1 MKLETMVL
9 GPLAT
14 NCYIL
19 WDEQTMEA
27 AVIDP
32 GADSN
37 LILDYIERCHFH
49 VRAILLTHGHFDHCM
64 GLEEDHI
71 GGLKVLHERTGA
83 PVYVSKADS
92 TDPAEMTHGRLIFTN
107 TYEDGDELT
116 LGHIRI
122 RVIATPGHTPGGVC
136 LLAGDWLFSG
146 DTLFAGS
153 CGRTDFKGGDQR
165 AMMESLRRLGQLP
178 GNLRV
183 LPGHMEESTLDAER
197 QWNPWMREALKA

>member
-9 GPLAT
+9 GPLET
-14 NCYIL
+14 NCYLL

-32 GADSN
+32 GASGQKIADRLAQN
-37 LILDYIERCHFH
+37 GLMLRM
-49 VRAILLTHGHFDHCM
+49 ILLTHAHF
-64 GLEEDHI
+64 DHI
-71 GGLKVLHERTGA
+71 GGLQQLHELTGA
-83 PVYVSKADS
+83 PVWVSKIDS

-116 LGHIRI
+116 LGHIKI
-122 RVIATPGHTPGGVC
+122 HVIATPGHTPGGVC

-153 CGRTDFKGGDQR
+153 CGRTDFPGGSDAAMR
-165 AMMESLRRLGQLP
+165 ASLRRLAGLSTDY
-178 GNLRV
+178 RV
-183 LPGHMEESTLDAER
+183 YPGHGMDTTLAEEKR
-197 QWNPWMREALKA
+197 YNPYLR

>member
-19 WDEQTMEA
+19 WDEQTKDA

-32 GADSN
+32 GASGQKIADFLTASG
-37 LILDYIERCHFH
+37 LTLRM
-49 VRAILLTHGHFDHCM
+49 ILLTHSHY
-64 GLEEDHI
+64 DHI
-71 GGLKVLHERTGA
+71 GGLRQLHELTGA
-83 PVYVSKADS
+83 PVWVSTADS

-107 TYEDGDELT
+107 TYDDGDELT
-116 LGHIRI
+116 LGSIKIH
-122 RVIATPGHTPGGVC
+122 VIATPGHTPGGVC

-153 CGRTDFKGGDQR
+153 CGRTDFRGGDQQ
-165 AMMESLRRLGQLP
+165 AMLASLRRLGQLP

-197 QWNPWMREALKA
+197 QYNPWMREALKA

>member
-1 MKLETMVL
+1 MLIKAIEVGYLQTK
-9 GPLAT
+9 
-14 NCYIL
+14 CYIVA
-19 WDEQTMEA
+19 DEATLDA

-32 GADSN
+32 GAAGQKIADDLAQN
-37 LILDYIERCHFH
+37 GLTLRM
-49 VRAILLTHGHFDHCM
+49 ILLTHAHY
-64 GLEEDHI
+64 DHI

-136 LLAGDWLFSG
+136 LLAGEWLFSG